1 MKCNGIFILVLKY
14 IECIHFEHSRSVV
27 PKRSIESIVFMHLTY
42 PVIDERKIDRI
53 TPGREKINL
62 RPKPLPR
69 LCPVITSKHRQKEAN
84 LEMLVETQASQA
96 HVSTKNKRVI
106 HESVTGCDEI
116 ITS

>member
-1 MKCNGIFILVLKY
+1 MKCNGIFTLVLKY
-14 IECIHFEHSRSVV
+14 MECIHFEHSRSVV

-69 LCPVITSKHRQKEAN
+69 LCPVITSNIGRKKRTWKCWWKHRHPNLTSPQKTNELFMKA
-84 LEMLVETQASQA
+84 LRAV
-96 HVSTKNKRVI
+96 
-106 HESVTGCDEI
+106 
-116 ITS
+116 